1 MVKVAKAMINS
12 YLFPVNTSA
21 EWKFTPSC
29 VKHRMDEFLHRAL
42 FATLPRAMF
51 GAGFS
56 PLLQRMQV
64 LKYAQTV
71 RK

>member
-1 MVKVAKAMINS
+1 MVKVGKAMINS

-21 EWKFTPSC
+21 EGNFTPSC
-29 VKHRMDEFLHRAL
+29 VKHRMDEFLHNAL

-56 PLLQRMQV
+56 PLLQRMQA
-64 LKYAQTV
+64 LKYAQTA
-71 RK
+71 